1 MIVQAQKL
9 YNNLNGFLTAE
20 NAGNT
25 TFLCRKSVNLT
36 TGGKYAASHR
46 HKGRGEADGV
56 ASGYLYAH
64 TGQETVAVKRPD
76 PDPPAGH

>member
-9 YNNLNGFLTAE
+9 YNNLNEFLTAE

-25 TFLCRKSVNLT
+25 TFLCQKSDNLT
-36 TGGKYAASHR
+36 TGGQYAASHR
-46 HKGRGEADGV
+46 HKGRGEADGT

-64 TGQETVAVKRPD
+64 TRGAS
-76 PDPPAGH
+76 G